1 MSTVNQANCRVWLR
15 VLLASSFC
23 LGCQMGKS
31 GVPEDPLFVSRK
43 PIESKA
49 TTAAPVAVAFVE
61 PPVPHRPDT
70 ALASGKERS
79 RDGTKPSTGKVPGV
93 LTSQPAVE
101 KVGPPLPSVPPR

>member
-1 MSTVNQANCRVWLR
+1 MSTVNRAIYRVCPK
-15 VLLASSFC
+15 VLLASSLC

-31 GVPEDPLFVSRK
+31 AVPEDPLFVSRK

-79 RDGTKPSTGKVPGV
+79 RDVTNPSTGKVPGI
-93 LTSQPAVE
+93 LTSQPAGE
-101 KVGPPLPSVPPR
+101 KEGPPLLSAPPR